1 MFLFGLFYTTKDFHK
16 LLVQKSYDE
25 YNVCYNKYAK
35 KYSNEFGV
43 TYTFNEIEK
52 FGYEN
57 IIEWRKDHENL
68 EELEKILINNILCF
82 CKNYPDEPVN
92 KSRWI
97 KEYKEFPYRLEQNL
111 KSVML
116 DINGEI
122 NCFTII

>member
-1 MFLFGLFYTTKDFHK
+1 MSIVSEFCHFFTQTILLPFMVTKY
-16 LLVQKSYDE
+16 Q
-25 YNVCYNKYAK
+25 NV
-35 KYSNEFGV
+35 
-43 TYTFNEIEK
+43 
-52 FGYEN
+52 
-57 IIEWRKDHENL
+57 
-68 EELEKILINNILCF
+68 KILINNILCF

>member
-1 MFLFGLFYTTKDFHK
+1 MFLLSLLYTTKDFHK

-25 YNVCYNKYAK
+25 YDFCYNKYAK

-52 FGYEN
+52 MGNEN
-57 IIEWRKDHENL
+57 IIEWRNDHENL

-92 KSRWI
+92 KSRYI